1 MSDELHAR
9 LLLVDVPDTG
19 TAGEVV
25 QLTVE
30 QCADLAERCAIVMP
44 PEETP

>member
-9 LLLVDVPDTG
+9 LLLVDVPDIG
-19 TAGEVV
+19 QAGDTV

-30 QCADLAERCAIVMP
+30 QCADLSERCAIVMP
-44 PEETP
+44 TEETP